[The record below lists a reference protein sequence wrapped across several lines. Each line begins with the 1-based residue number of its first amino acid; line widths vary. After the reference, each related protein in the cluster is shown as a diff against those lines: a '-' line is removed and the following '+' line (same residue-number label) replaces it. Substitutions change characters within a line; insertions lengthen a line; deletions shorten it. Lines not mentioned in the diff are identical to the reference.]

1 MSQTT
6 GSELVHAVNS
16 PHLYRDGIAQ
26 FIPASPQVWKQQ
38 SVWAVLHEEADPG
51 FTEEEERN
59 ETREAERM
67 GPALLSANSLPWRH
81 SKATVK
87 TLNSTAPVTGSFLD
101 LGMNI
106 TEPS

>member
-16 PHLYRDGIAQ
+16 PHLYRDGIAP
-26 FIPASPQVWKQQ
+26 FISASPQVWNQQ

-67 GPALLSANSLPWRH
+67 G
-81 SKATVK
+81 T
-87 TLNSTAPVTGSFLD
+87 STAKCKLAPLKAQ
-101 LGMNI
+101 
-106 TEPS
+106 